1 MNPIQELFDKMTD
14 EEVRQGILE
23 IKQSDIDGIIPDG
36 IVRKYARELKNETNG
51 ASLDLF
57 HSMVAIL
64 KQGAYR
70 WAEGDKKFLIL
81 SGEGD
86 KKFLILSGEGG
97 WETEN
102 QFVMECPTRDEA
114 IEQFN
119 TFKNGTYKDTYL
131 MVYEGKLIHE

>member
-14 EEVRQGILE
+14 EEVRQGIIE
-23 IKQSDIDGIIPDG
+23 MKQSDIDGIIPDG
-36 IVRKYARELKNETNG
+36 VVRKYARELKNETNG

-70 WAEGDKKFLIL
+70 WAE
-81 SGEGD
+81 SD

-102 QFVMECPTRDEA
+102 QFVMECTTREEA
-114 IEQFN
+114 EENFG

-131 MVYEGKLIHE
+131 TIYEGKKLKEE

>member
-1 MNPIQELFDKMTD
+1 MNPIQELFNKMTD

-23 IKQSDIDGIIPDG
+23 MQQSDIDGIIPDG
-36 IVRKYARELKNETNG
+36 VVRKYARELKSETNG

-81 SGEGD
+81 SGEG
-86 KKFLILSGEGG
+86 G

-102 QFVMECPTRDEA
+102 QFVMECTTREEADEH
-114 IEQFN
+114 FG

-131 MVYEGKLIHE
+131 MIYEGKKLKDE

>member
-14 EEVRQGILE
+14 EEVRQGIIE
-23 IKQSDIDGIIPDG
+23 MKQSDIDGIIPDG
-36 IVRKYARELKNETNG
+36 VVRKYARELKSETNG

-64 KQGAYR
+64 KQAAYR
-70 WAEGDKKFLIL
+70 WAEGDRKFLIL
-81 SGEGD
+81 SGEG
-86 KKFLILSGEGG
+86 S

-102 QFVMECPTRDEA
+102 QFVMECSTRDEA

-131 MVYEGKLIHE
+131 VVYEGKLIHE

>member
-81 SGEGD
+81 SGEG
-86 KKFLILSGEGG
+86 G